1 MSDPSRQK
9 PLPARPAAEDPRPA
23 PTPPAQATRA
33 HDEAEVAVSGR
44 GDTWRVTVLGR
55 SGRAEARSA
64 PLMLLGFSPASPGA
78 ASLEALVA
86 GRSLVDLPQ
95 GELESALMR
104 AQEPPA
110 VDRRPPFFEDADGA
124 RGS

>member
-9 PLPARPAAEDPRPA
+9 PLPARPAPGDSRPA
-23 PTPPAQATRA
+23 PTHPPQPTPSP
-33 HDEAEVAVSGR
+33 EEPEVVVSGR

-64 PLMLLGFSPASPGA
+64 PLMLLGFSTDRPGTER
-78 ASLEALVA
+78 LEALAA
-86 GRSLVDLPQ
+86 GRSLHDLPQ
-95 GELESALMR
+95 AELESALTR
-104 AQEPPA
+104 AQEPAPS
-110 VDRRPPFFEDADGA
+110 DRRRPFFEDADAA